1 MIIENNHCAK
11 MFTIFYVDPSVAFKN
26 GDSFQVKSE
35 SSSSASTPGSDNRSL
50 GSVNVNSFASV
61 SRPST
66 TIQNASSSPSL
77 NGLVQSSTMKT
88 SSSVDL
94 LNSLTKNSTSTSAA
108 KSTDQKDPFGTP
120 VSVQPP
126 TESFAN
132 FDNAN
137 IFSTDDSFIS
147 CPLPSSVENLSS
159 HSEFPS
165 HLPSTPDSTHS
176 ASPSNKHPDPNIS
189 LSQAHSSESPPS
201 PGPWEGYEE
210 ELSAAMPLIPTGE
223 LPPTYQPVHKSG
235 SKKNVAESPV
245 LFAAGVSA
253 QFVFPSNDKR
263 IPDNSIPRREGRAS
277 SLPLIF
283 SESPKDKQRRGI
295 CDINGGS
302 SIAIATRCE
311 DRSKVKPPS
320 PPQSMEDVFVHDD
333 FNDLETELGAAMP
346 LLSLDPAKGER
357 NFEGS
362 GRTTPQSVK
371 NYNRNL
377 SLPLGNSS
385 FEDQSEL
392 HDPHKRNSLTSLNS
406 KPPSFF
412 PSPKAIRKV
421 FSFHNISSE
430 TSETK
435 MEKKPVPRQLSAISK
450 KVRARLMSDED
461 VRVPK
466 NLSSSLPDCTPSP
479 LAEAD
484 RQRSQADSFLSRPFP
499 KSEYIDMSDPVT
511 IVYAKQKNA
520 INQSLFFTNR
530 SSSFQNLEYEI
541 TSLKD
546 SRKPFSDSEDEN
558 INNSVFSNSPECAD
572 KGANDFQ
579 SGKNT
584 DIITSCMAKPKAM
597 HGSLPSLSN
606 FTNNTNSENNMF
618 LSSVNAVKM
627 SKESSGCSI
636 SMANLTSLA
645 SHFVAGASISK
656 PTPNPSYPP
665 FSSNPLIPHSFSSS
679 SSNTSKPPT
688 SMSVSNLS
696 TLGSGTN
703 ANSAQI
709 EDRYAALK
717 DLDEAFKSQK
727 EVENPT
733 SNSVVFGSPPTGS
746 GQAQTGNIFGT
757 SPVSGGN
764 GFYANSSSTFQNQ
777 GWNPTFPPVNPFSA
791 NGSAN
796 TTTPWPSGSKFG
808 NPVVTQGQQSN
819 PFAGGT
825 DPTIN
830 NGQFVPN
837 FGMSNSNTANANAN
851 NWSNFGNPGTLT
863 NGSNKFNTNPW
874 GAGPTP
880 NPFNGPPPPVVPP
893 NGGSTSYNPFL

>member
-1 MIIENNHCAK
+1 
-11 MFTIFYVDPSVAFKN
+11 FYVDPSVAFKN

-77 NGLVQSSTMKT
+77 NGLAQSSTMKT

-108 KSTDQKDPFGTP
+108 KSSDQKDPFGTP

-137 IFSTDDSFIS
+137 IFSI
-147 CPLPSSVENLSS
+147 ENLSS

-189 LSQAHSSESPPS
+189 PSQAHSSESPPS

-235 SKKNVAESPV
+235 FKKEC
-245 LFAAGVSA
+245 GRVSS
-253 QFVFPSNDKR
+253 VVCCWY
-263 IPDNSIPRREGRAS
+263 
-277 SLPLIF
+277 
-283 SESPKDKQRRGI
+283 KQRRGI

-362 GRTTPQSVK
+362 GRTTP
-371 NYNRNL
+371 
-377 SLPLGNSS
+377 
-385 FEDQSEL
+385 
-392 HDPHKRNSLTSLNS
+392 H
-406 KPPSFF
+406 FF

-461 VRVPK
+461 VRAPK

-499 KSEYIDMSDPVT
+499 KSEYID
-511 IVYAKQKNA
+511 I
-520 INQSLFFTNR
+520 
-530 SSSFQNLEYEI
+530 
-541 TSLKD
+541 
-546 SRKPFSDSEDEN
+546 
-558 INNSVFSNSPECAD
+558 PECAD

-703 ANSAQI
+703 ANSTQI

-764 GFYANSSSTFQNQ
+764 GFYANNSTFQNQ

-819 PFAGGT
+819 PFAGGKCY
-825 DPTIN
+825 
-830 NGQFVPN
+830 FKL
-837 FGMSNSNTANANAN
+837 M
-851 NWSNFGNPGTLT
+851 
-863 NGSNKFNTNPW
+863 
-874 GAGPTP
+874 
-880 NPFNGPPPPVVPP
+880 
-893 NGGSTSYNPFL
+893 